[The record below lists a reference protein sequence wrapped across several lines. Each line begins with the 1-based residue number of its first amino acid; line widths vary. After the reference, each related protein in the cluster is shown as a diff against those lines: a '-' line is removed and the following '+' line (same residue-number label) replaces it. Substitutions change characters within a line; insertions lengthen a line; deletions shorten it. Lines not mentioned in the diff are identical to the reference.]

1 MKNVF
6 KYLKRYWWAAVLAPL
21 FLVAEVGMDMVLSLY
36 MEKMVDYGIQTGNI
50 DNVYKYGL
58 IMVGV
63 LIIGVACGVLSGV
76 FANIAGYGFS
86 TDMRKDV
93 FKKVMEISV
102 DQTEKFQTG
111 SLVTRTTNDITQIQ
125 NMVSS
130 AIRGLVRAASFFVL
144 GIVFSLVISLKLVYV
159 ILAMLVIEVLAIV
172 FFVKIMFPLFP
183 VFQKLLDKLN
193 SVVHENLTGA
203 RVVKAFGKEDYE
215 DKRFEK
221 VNDDHYKISLKAGKL
236 SAYIWPLLMVIIYA
250 VMVTIYFIGG
260 KSIFNAFNGLIAEDQ
275 MLQVGQI
282 SQAITYITFITMAVA
297 MLSMEF
303 LMIGRAAASLKRVNE
318 ILDAE
323 PEIKDGTFDIA
334 TKTEKGTITFNHVCF
349 KYPENDKYILNDLN
363 FTIPQGETVAIVGS
377 TGSGK
382 SSLVNLLC
390 RFYDVNEGEVLVDGI
405 NVKDYKQKDLRNL
418 VSICLQKSELFAG
431 TIASNIK
438 MGKLDASDEEIT
450 HAANLAQASEFIN
463 SKEGGIDAVVE
474 EKGTSL
480 SGGQKQ
486 RISIAR
492 AVIKN
497 PEIMIFDDS
506 TSALDLITEAKLHDG
521 LRKEKGDVTKII
533 VAQRIATA
541 KHADRIIVLDGGSI
555 VGFDTH
561 DNLMK
566 SCPIYKDIY
575 DSQLKREEEM

>member
-6 KYLKRYWWAAVLAPL
+6 KYLKCYWWAAVLAPL
-21 FLVAEVGMDMVLSLY
+21 FMVAEVGMDMVLSLY

-58 IMVGV
+58 IMVGI

-183 VFQKLLDKLN
+183 AFQKLLDKLN

-323 PEIKDGTFDIA
+323 PEIKDGAFDIA

-390 RFYDVNEGEVLVDGI
+390 RFYDVNEGEVLVDGV

-463 SKEGGIDAVVE
+463 SKEGGINAVVE